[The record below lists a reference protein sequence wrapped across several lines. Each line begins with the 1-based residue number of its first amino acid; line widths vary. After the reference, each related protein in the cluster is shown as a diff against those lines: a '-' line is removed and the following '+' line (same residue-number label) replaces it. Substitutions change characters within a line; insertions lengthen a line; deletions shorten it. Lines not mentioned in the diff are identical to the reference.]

1 MCRACGTNRPDVHR
15 EMAEQVPPGTG
26 GCLRVIAVP
35 AMGVSLLALRWWR
48 R

>member
-1 MCRACGTNRPDVHR
+1 MGKDYARDGKVYQEESTAG
-15 EMAEQVPPGTG
+15 G

-35 AMGVSLLALRWWR
+35 AMGVSLIALIWGR